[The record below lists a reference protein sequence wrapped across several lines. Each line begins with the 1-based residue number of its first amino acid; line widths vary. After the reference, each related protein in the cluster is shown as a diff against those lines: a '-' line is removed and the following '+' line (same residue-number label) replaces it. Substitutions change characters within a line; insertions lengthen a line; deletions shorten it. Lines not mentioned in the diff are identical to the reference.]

1 MTKYRPA
8 DFADDE
14 TSSMGSIQI
23 GENSN
28 SPSGLHVR
36 FENPGANNHN
46 LHNNSGTLAYL
57 QQQMV
62 SGGAFIYTVDA
73 NTRKLSRT
81 RSFHP
86 ISELQEIVAHPK
98 QLRTRSVDYH
108 FPTRPPR
115 RRPRN
120 RDGNS
125 ARAPLG
131 DPPDV

>member
-62 SGGAFIYTVDA
+62 SEGGSIYTVDE

-81 RSFHP
+81 RLFVS
-86 ISELQEIVAHPK
+86 
-98 QLRTRSVDYH
+98 H
-108 FPTRPPR
+108 FRAS
-115 RRPRN
+115 
-120 RDGNS
+120 GNCG
-125 ARAPLG
+125 APETTSNAFC
-131 DPPDV
+131 